1 VPDDRPHAVA
11 ARPAT
16 AWLTFALAF
25 LSCISVEI
33 ALRGLERSE
42 DIGGYAVTAVV
53 AAVFVLAVGELLRR
67 RFPSVAATG
76 RSRLSWT
83 AGVLVAGLVIEAIV
97 REAIGKPFLLDVAM
111 IVIFRNIVIALAA
124 VAHHEGAQRLCNM
137 FATFLVVF
145 ASASANALWVQGLVV
160 LFALVGVWWLM
171 GSHWESLQHRLEA
184 SSDRALPRRWLLALP
199 LGLLCV
205 LLCVPAA
212 SRQIHALDGFM
223 PTSGGRKDFSPAA
236 RSGIGDGDQL
246 VAGLDNIRS
255 FAPIEDAP
263 FMSSHDP
270 TLYDVYDDMY
280 NEPVV
285 QKKQSRAISLP
296 PQTTVKPEDHSM
308 AKSSRASREFSTVR
322 QGGTADRRKR
332 IKDLESLALFYVSG
346 RVPLHLKLETFDLY
360 DGVDWIPERLPP
372 DPPPLRIDTVHDR
385 PWLRVGRSTGYDF
398 FAAPELHAI
407 KVVDL
412 DTCCIP
418 APNELT
424 GVHIDQ
430 VAQADF
436 FRWEHPGVLAIA
448 QPKLPELLTIHLQSR
463 LVDPRLFPRAR
474 PYFSGGPEN
483 CRQFGEDE
491 GSMRVRE
498 LAESWVAG
506 LPIGWKQ
513 VERIV
518 ERVRG
523 HGTLDAAAVAAA
535 DTDHSVDDFLFETR
549 RGPDYLFA
557 GAAVWALRSL
567 GYTARLVSGFHADP
581 RRYDP
586 QADHTPVMAA
596 DVHFWVEVHAGPG
609 HWMTLDPTPGYVV
622 LAPPLS
628 LAERLLVPVRAAAR
642 AVARNPL
649 ATLAACGGLLLLV
662 RTRKRIADLV
672 DEAVWRLRYRAG
684 GREAVVALVRLLE
697 RRSARAGLPRPRH
710 MTPARWLDQ
719 VAGRISA
726 AVPVAGPLGADGR
739 RFTMLADEALYAPA
753 FAGRGIDEACH
764 SARAVWSWRHF
775 AALHAGRHG
784 AVHRLRMGHG

>member
-1 VPDDRPHAVA
+1 MPDDRSHDVA

-16 AWLTFALAF
+16 AWLTVALAM

-42 DIGGYAVTAVV
+42 DITGYAVTAVV
-53 AAVFVLAVGELLRR
+53 AAAFVLAVGELLRR

-76 RSRLSWT
+76 RSRLYWT
-83 AGVLVAGLVIEAIV
+83 AGVLVAGLVTEAIV
-97 REAIGKPFLLDVAM
+97 RGAIGKPILLDVAM
-111 IVIFRNIVIALAA
+111 LLIFRNIVIALAA

-223 PTSGGRKDFSPAA
+223 PTSGGRKDSSPAA

-255 FAPIEDAP
+255 FAPIENAP

-322 QGGTADRRKR
+322 QRGTADRKQR
-332 IKDLESLALFYVSG
+332 IRDLGSRALFYVKG

-360 DGVDWIPERLPP
+360 DGVDWIPEQLPP
-372 DPPPLRIDTVHDR
+372 DPPRLCIDTVHGR
-385 PWLRVGRSTGYDF
+385 PWLRIARSSGYDF

-407 KVVDL
+407 KVCDL

-418 APNELT
+418 APNELM
-424 GVHIDQ
+424 GIHIDQ

-436 FRWEHPGVLAIA
+436 FRWEHPGVVAIA
-448 QPKLPELLTIHLQSR
+448 QPKLPDMLTVHLQSR
-463 LVDPRLFPRAR
+463 LVDPRLFARSR
-474 PYFSGGPEN
+474 PYFRGGPEN
-483 CRQFGEDE
+483 CRQFGADE
-491 GSMRVRE
+491 HSMRVRE

-506 LPIGWKQ
+506 VPPGWKQ

-535 DTDHSVDDFLFETR
+535 NTDHSVADFLFETR

-581 RRYDP
+581 RRYD
-586 QADHTPVMAA
+586 ARSDHTPVAA
-596 DVHFWVEVHAGPG
+596 TDVHFWVEVQAGPG
-609 HWMTLDPTPGYVV
+609 HWMTLDPTPGYAV
-622 LAPPLS
+622 LGPPLS
-628 LAERLLVPVRAAAR
+628 LAERMLVPVFAFAR
-642 AVARNPL
+642 AVARHPL
-649 ATLAACGGLLLLV
+649 AALAACVIFAFVV
-662 RTRKRIADLV
+662 RRRARIADWI
-672 DEAVWRLRYRAG
+672 DEALWRLRHRPAG
-684 GREAVVALVRLLE
+684 KDSVISLLRLLE
-697 RRSARAGLPRPRH
+697 RRATRAGLPRPRH
-710 MTPARWLDQ
+710 ITPSRWLDH
-719 VAGRISA
+719 VAMRISS
-726 AVPVAGPLGADGR
+726 AVPAAGPVGPDGR
-739 RFTMLADEALYAPA
+739 RFTLLADEALYAPV
-753 FAGRGIDEACH
+753 FAGRGVDAACNA
-764 SARAVWSWRHF
+764 ARTTWSWRHV
-775 AALHAGRHG
+775 AAVPADKSMHELVTRQ
-784 AVHRLRMGHG
+784 